1 MARTLRI
8 GTTGCVLG
16 CVLASAFAA
25 LAADKLDTS
34 GQVLAI
40 FEHPPRE
47 FSTAPLWVW
56 NDMLSDEQIVS
67 TLEDLA
73 SQGVKQVFVHPRPGL
88 MTPYLS
94 PEWFRLWRLALDTAE
109 RLDMNVWIYDEN
121 SYPSGF
127 AGGWVPEQ
135 MPKSRGRGLKWIE
148 TDDPAKVP
156 SGAVTVHRL
165 FDDHFEDVTSDFKGG
180 KPLTPGR
187 YLATVVERAG
197 TAPWYG
203 NRFYVD
209 LLYPGVT
216 QKFLQITL
224 DAYQREIGDQF
235 GKRVPGS
242 FTDEPR
248 LLSAGDLTWT
258 EDLAAEFQ
266 RRMGYELPAHL
277 PALRYPLG
285 DWRKVRHDYY
295 RVLLEL
301 FIERW
306 AQPYF
311 QWCEDHGLEFTGHY
325 WEHEWPNCGVVPDN
339 MAMYAW
345 HQRPAID
352 CLMNQY
358 AEHTHA
364 QFGNIRAVRELSS
377 VADQLGRRRTLC
389 EIYGAGGWDLR
400 FEDMKRIADWLGVL
414 GVNTFDEH
422 LSYITIRGA
431 RKMDHPQSFSYHASW
446 WNDYHI
452 VARYLTRLSLVLS
465 AGERRN
471 DILVLEPTS
480 TAWFYQGDAAA
491 TDELRR
497 LGDQFFDLLK
507 ALECDQVKY
516 DLGCEDIMERHG
528 AVESG
533 ALRIGQRS
541 YHTVVIP
548 PLCQN
553 LESAT
558 VRLLKAFLEDG
569 GTVICCGDAPQFV
582 DGAATT
588 AIADLAAMPGWIS
601 SSPTEL
607 SAQLLKRQDAAVQ
620 ITWQEPRQGIL
631 LHQRRRLA
639 DGEIVLLVNTSLTHS
654 ALGVV
659 NSAYPGIQQWD
670 LEKGVAAAYPF
681 QRMNSGSRCEFTLPP
696 AGSLVLFLSARETP
710 PLKKP
715 EWTERPVA
723 SNAPIEVRRLQPNV
737 LTLDYMDVT
746 VGEKTRPAL
755 YFFEACDWVFKQ
767 HGLPGNPWDRAVQF
781 RDELITREFP
791 ADSGFTLAYRFT
803 LREKV
808 PNSLWIVV
816 ERGDL
821 YRIACNGRPLTV
833 SEDWWLDRA
842 FHRID
847 ISSAAQVGENVVTL
861 AASPMTMWHEPAS
874 AYLLGDFS
882 LVPVAKGF
890 EVVPAEAMG
899 FQDVERASHDTEPNG
914 TMWLSSGV
922 GFRPN
927 SKNDYAPW
935 LLFDLGR
942 PVNLRSMR
950 IWNYN
955 EVNLTQRGVKDFELV
970 ALDRADPDAPGRL
983 LGRFSLAQAAGAK
996 AGAANQSPPSQSL
1009 AVAGDGVRF
1018 VKLVIRS
1025 NHAGVVYPAAPESP
1039 DNAFVG
1045 FSEVRFYEATDGRER
1060 EVGGVV
1066 VAAASSELAE
1076 GFGRLAVHIVDG
1088 SGLSSGWNSQGCPFY
1103 AGDVSYSTRI
1113 AVEDPGSADYY
1124 VRLGRWN
1131 GAVAKVLVNGQPV
1144 GHIYRQPW
1152 ECRINSALKVGE
1164 NTVEIVVTG
1173 TPKNLLGPHHA
1184 GAMRGSAWPH
1194 AFAQGPKEGPP
1205 PGSAYDTIS
1214 YGLFEPFEVVA
1225 RTPAN

>member
-1 MARTLRI
+1 MKHPFLI
-8 GTTGCVLG
+8 GMCGCVIG
-16 CVLASAFAA
+16 SVMVSAVAA
-25 LAADKLDTS
+25 FSDGELRS
-34 GQVLAI
+34 SEQVLAI
-40 FEHPPRE
+40 FEHPPKE

-67 TLEDLA
+67 TMEDLA

-127 AGGWVPEQ
+127 AGGWVPEE
-135 MPKSRGRGLKWIE
+135 MPESRGRGLKWIE
-148 TDDPAKVP
+148 TDDPTKVP
-156 SGAVTVHRL
+156 AEAVTVHRL
-165 FDDHFEDVTSDFKGG
+165 FDDRYEDVAADFKAGR
-180 KPLTPGR
+180 PLPAGR
-187 YLATVVERAG
+187 YLATVPERAG
-197 TAPWYG
+197 AAPWYG

-216 QKFLQITL
+216 QKFLEITL

-248 LLSAGDLTWT
+248 LLSAGNLTWT

-266 RRMGYELPAHL
+266 RRMGYDLLANLPS
-277 PALRYPLG
+277 LRYPLG
-285 DWRKVRHDYY
+285 DWQKVRHDYY
-295 RVLLEL
+295 RLLLEL

-306 AQPYF
+306 AQPYY

-325 WEHEWPNCGVVPDN
+325 WEHEWPNCRAVPDN

-358 AEHTHA
+358 AENTHA

-377 VADQLGRRRTLC
+377 IADQMGRRRTLC

-446 WNDYHI
+446 WNDYH
-452 VARYLTRLSLVLS
+452 VMARYMTRLSLVLS

-471 DILVLEPTS
+471 EILLLEPTS
-480 TAWFYQGDAAA
+480 TAWLYQDDRTTA
-491 TDELRR
+491 DELRR
-497 LGDQFFDLLK
+497 LGDQFFDLVK
-507 ALECDQVKY
+507 TLEYDQVEY
-516 DLGCEDIMERHG
+516 DLGCEDVMGRHG
-528 AVESG
+528 DVRNG
-533 ALRIGQRS
+533 ALRVGRRS

-548 PLCQN
+548 PLCRN
-553 LESAT
+553 LEAKT

-569 GTVICCGDAPQFV
+569 GTVLCCGDVPDLV
-582 DGAATT
+582 DGASSPD
-588 AIADLAAMPGWIS
+588 IAGLAALPGWIS
-601 SSPTEL
+601 LSSAEL
-607 SAQLLKRQDAAVQ
+607 PARLLKRQDPGVRVH
-620 ITWQEPRQGIL
+620 WREPRQGIL
-631 LHQRRRLA
+631 LHQRRRLS
-639 DGEIVLLVNTSLTHS
+639 DGEMLLLVNTSLTQS
-654 ALGVV
+654 AIGTVESRYLGV
-659 NSAYPGIQQWD
+659 QQWD
-670 LEKGVAAAYPF
+670 LETGDAAAYPF
-681 QRMNSGSRCEFTLPP
+681 RRTDSGSECEFTLPP
-696 AGSLVLFLSARETP
+696 AGSLVLFLSARELP
-710 PLKKP
+710 GF
-715 EWTERPVA
+715 ERQRWSESVVA
-723 SNAPIEVRRLQPNV
+723 MDGDIEARRLQPNV

-746 VGEKTRPAL
+746 VGESTRPSV

-781 RDELITREFP
+781 RDELISHRFP
-791 ADSGFTLAYRFT
+791 ADSGFTLGYRFT
-803 LREKV
+803 VRERV
-808 PNSLWIVV
+808 PNPLWIVV

-821 YRIACNGRPLTV
+821 YHIVCNGQPLTV
-833 SEDWWLDRA
+833 GKEWWLDRA

-847 ISSAAQVGENVVTL
+847 ITRAAKVGENIVTL
-861 AASPMTMWHEPAS
+861 TAAPMTMWHEPAP

-882 LVPVAKGF
+882 LVAVGKGF
-890 EVVPAEAMG
+890 EVVPAQGLG
-899 FQDVERASHDTEPNG
+899 FTGARPLGHACEPNG

-927 SKNDYAPW
+927 STNDYAPW

-942 PVNLRSMR
+942 PVNLRSVR

-955 EVNLTQRGVKDFELV
+955 EVNLTQRGVKDFELI
-970 ALDRADPDAPGRL
+970 ALDRGDPEAAGRS
-983 LGRFSLAQAAGAK
+983 LGRFTLAQAVSGNQ
-996 AGAANQSPPSQSL
+996 GPSEQPPFPQTLPVAA
-1009 AVAGDGVRF
+1009 DGVRF
-1018 VKLVIRS
+1018 LKLAVRS
-1025 NHAGVVYPAAPESP
+1025 NHAGVVYPATPQAP

-1045 FSEVRFYEATDGRER
+1045 LAEVRFYEATAADER
-1060 EVGGVV
+1060 EVTGVS

-1076 GFGRLAVHIVDG
+1076 GFGRLAAHVVDG
-1088 SGLSSGWNSQGCPFY
+1088 SGMDVGWNLQGCPFY
-1103 AGDVSYSTRI
+1103 AGDVAYRTRLL
-1113 AVEDPGSADYY
+1113 VEEVASGDYF
-1124 VRLGRWN
+1124 VRLNRWN
-1131 GAVAKVLVNGQPV
+1131 GAVAKVVVNGRPI
-1144 GHIYRQPW
+1144 GHIYRRPW
-1152 ECRINSALKVGE
+1152 ECRITPALKAGE
-1164 NTVEIVVTG
+1164 NVIEVVVTG

-1184 GAMRGSAWPH
+1184 GTMRGSAWPH

-1205 PGSAYDTIS
+1205 PGVDYDTIS
-1214 YGLFEPFEVVA
+1214 YGLFEPFEVFV
-1225 RTPAN
+1225 RTPAD